1 MPQANPRTLK
11 VTVPALLAAAGFG
24 CFQGILDVDDADP
37 RPGVEVEAR
46 YLREIPVRPGAAL
59 RVEGIDGTVL
69 VRGEPGR
76 SHLTVHAVKRVR
88 VDDSEVA
95 NDLLDQVNVFVW
107 ETPSET
113 VVQTVQP
120 ELLSEV
126 NFEIDYLISVPS
138 STEVTVVIS
147 NGAVRV
153 SGIAS
158 DIWVE
163 SLVGDVVLRNLEGS
177 AWVDLGTGSIDTE
190 MVLPPGHVLVHRVG
204 NGGAR
209 VKVQK
214 DVSAEFLARVAT
226 GTIDIDG
233 LSLLRRTPSGSTI
246 EGVLGT
252 GDGVIHLDVGEGWVE
267 VKGR

>member
-1 MPQANPRTLK
+1 MPQSNPRTLK
-11 VTVPALLAAAGFG
+11 ATVSALLAAAGFG

-37 RPGVEVEAR
+37 QPGVEVEAR
-46 YLREIPVRPGAAL
+46 YLREIPLKPGAAL

-76 SHLTVHAVKRVR
+76 SHLSIHAVRRVR
-88 VDDSEVA
+88 AEDSEVA
-95 NDLLDQVNVFVW
+95 NSLLDHVNVFVW

-120 ELLSEV
+120 DLASEV
-126 NFEIDYLISVPS
+126 QFEIDYLISVPS
-138 STEVTVVIS
+138 AAEVTVVVS

-153 SGIAS
+153 SGIEA
-158 DIWVE
+158 DLWVE
-163 SLVGDVVLRNLEGS
+163 SQSGEVMLRDLEGS
-177 AWVDLGTGSIDTE
+177 VWVDLAEGSIDTD

-209 VKVQK
+209 VRVQK

-233 LSLLRRTPSGSTI
+233 LSLLRRAPSASTI

-252 GDGVIHLDVGEGWVE
+252 GDGVIHLDVREGWVE